1 MIHDNRRIVVKDK
14 HFSLSVNLYRA
25 TPPHCPPEERR
36 ILRIEFPPANKCASA
51 FRIKQFVSAVHGI
64 DIRTTTHTSRVLQTF
79 AGTVIFLKR
88 HGRAHPPIKN
98 VLMHPFLHPP
108 LSVNVF
114 FGVFLCSEAR
124 IINPLQFLYLSV
136 NPHK

>member
-25 TPPHCPPEERR
+25 TPPHCPPGERR

-64 DIRTTTHTSRVLQTF
+64 DIGTTTHTSRVLQTF

-88 HGRAHPPIKN
+88 HGRAHPPNKKRSHAPIFTPTFVCKRI
-98 VLMHPFLHPP
+98 FLGSFCVQRHG
-108 LSVNVF
+108 LS
-114 FGVFLCSEAR
+114 
-124 IINPLQFLYLSV
+124 ILS
-136 NPHK
+136 NSFI